1 MTSRRPDPP
10 ARRGTPRGFTLLE
23 ACLAIGALCFG
34 VLALAKLQTEL
45 ATSLEASRERAQAVR
60 LAQAALERQRL
71 HTALTALTALTA
83 PPPAPPAP
91 EPGQPATAP
100 GRPMTV
106 TLDVLEHPAQR
117 HSAVRAT
124 VAWRDRQGRPQ
135 LLRLDTLVATGTP

>member
-10 ARRGTPRGFTLLE
+10 ARRGTPLGFTLLE

-71 HTALTALTALTA
+71 HTALTA

-135 LLRLDTLVATGTP
+135 SLRLDTLVAAGTP